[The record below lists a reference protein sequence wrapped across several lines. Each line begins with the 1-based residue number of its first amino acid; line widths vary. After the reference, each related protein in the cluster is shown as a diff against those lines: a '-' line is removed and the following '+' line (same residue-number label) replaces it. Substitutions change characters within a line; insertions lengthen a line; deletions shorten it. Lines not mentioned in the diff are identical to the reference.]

1 MQMSFSAL
9 PRSDLLGAGV
19 FLLVVVGLIIGAIH
33 PYRHALGSLPAALP
47 DVEVLQVQQEDVP
60 VIHEG
65 IGTLDGLVNEIQAS
79 PASLG
84 DRFPRQPRTGT
95 RRRPPNFA
103 TVRVGHGISR
113 AFSSIALLSI
123 HPSPSASLLCQK

>member
-19 FLLVVVGLIIGAIH
+19 FLLVAVGLIMEPFIRISTLWDLR
-33 PYRHALGSLPAALP
+33 PQLWP

-95 RRRPPNFA
+95 RWRPPNFA
-103 TVRVGHGISR
+103 TVRVGHGISL